1 MSKEISQIL
10 SQGPALLASQQNLA
24 PGYTNLNLR
33 STSDY
38 LNGTPGQMGALD
50 IYGQRVLPSITAAND
65 AANTTARTALNNDLT
80 NLGPG
85 MTAGIQAL
93 NPSQTNIYNTLA
105 TQAQQGLAAGNQMTP
120 AQLAQLNNS
129 IRSSQG
135 ARGMSYGPAASYSE
149 VMANSAYGDQLQ
161 QQRQQ
166 AAGAVADMG
175 NRYYTL
181 PGIQALTGTSG
192 ASGQAQSFFGSGAN
206 TTQGTGN
213 TFNELGGYAS
223 DLFNTNYNGQAAAN
237 ISGANAQNGMWGNI
251 AGLGGALG
259 SAAITGAFASSAAA
273 PAAGAGLTGLLALL

>member
-24 PGYTNLNLR
+24 PGYTNLNLK

-120 AQLAQLNNS
+120 EQMATLNNS

-149 VMANSAYGDQLQ
+149 VLANSAYGDQLQ

-181 PGIQALTGTSG
+181 PGLQALTGTNG
-192 ASGQAQSFFGSGAN
+192 PTGEAQSFFGGGASA
-206 TTQGTGN
+206 TAGTGN
-213 TFNELGGYAS
+213 TFNQLGSYAS

-237 ISGANAQNGMWGNI
+237 ISSANARNANMG
-251 AGLGGALG
+251 GLASLG
-259 SAAITGAFASSAAA
+259 
-273 PAAGAGLTGLLALL
+273 TGLLAGAMAF